1 MPYYLARDPDRA
13 RDRSRRANDYDQE
26 HDPSSVLRRFAAR
39 ARKISIDKRAAA
51 VLLAA
56 CFRVPPL
63 LLRLSASP
71 GSGAKLRRKQNFI
84 ADR

>member
-1 MPYYLARDPDRA
+1 LAPAGLALRA
-13 RDRSRRANDYDQE
+13 RVNFS
-26 HDPSSVLRRFAAR
+26 PSSPSPCIRVWRL
-39 ARKISIDKRAAA
+39 KISIDKRAPAG
-51 VLLAA
+51 LLAA

-63 LLRLSASP
+63 LFRLSASP